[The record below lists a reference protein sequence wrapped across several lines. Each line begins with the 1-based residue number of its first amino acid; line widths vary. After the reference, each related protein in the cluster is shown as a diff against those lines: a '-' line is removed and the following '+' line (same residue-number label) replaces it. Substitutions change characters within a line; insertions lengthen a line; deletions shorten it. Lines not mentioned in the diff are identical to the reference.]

1 MEPTLTSLPPGPY
14 DTPQAM
20 LAVALAEARA
30 GLAEGGIP
38 IGGALFAAGGTLLG
52 SGRNRRVQ
60 DGDAA
65 MHGETNAFRNAGRQ
79 RSYGGTTMVTTLSPC
94 WFCSGLI
101 RQFAISRVVIG
112 ESRTFYGGHDWL
124 AENGVEVVVLD
135 DSECVEMMTAFI
147 AEHPSLWHED
157 IGVPDAG

>member
-1 MEPTLTSLPPGPY
+1 
-14 DTPQAM
+14 M
-20 LAVALAEARA
+20 LAVAIAEAKA

-38 IGGALFAAGGTLLG
+38 IGGALFGPDGALLG

-79 RSYGGTTMVTTLSPC
+79 RSYAGTTMATTLSPC
-94 WFCSGLI
+94 WFCSGLV
-101 RQFAISRVVIG
+101 RQFGISRVVIG

-124 AENGVEVVVLD
+124 AENGVEVIVLD
-135 DSECVEMMTAFI
+135 DSECVEMMTSFI
-147 AEHPSLWHED
+147 REHPALWNED
-157 IGVPDAG
+157 IGVSDSS